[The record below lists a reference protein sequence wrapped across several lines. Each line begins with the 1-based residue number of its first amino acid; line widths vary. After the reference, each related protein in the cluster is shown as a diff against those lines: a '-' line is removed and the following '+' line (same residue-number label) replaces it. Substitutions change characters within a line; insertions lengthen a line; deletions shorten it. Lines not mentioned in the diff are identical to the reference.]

1 MKCRH
6 CGSTLSLSLVDL
18 GSAPPSNANLTNDS
32 LLLPETWLPLRVL
45 VCDNC
50 WLVQTQ
56 DYNTDHEFFDSDYS
70 YFSGYSNSWLTH
82 AQGYV
87 QHITSLLDLDS
98 SSLVYEVAANDGSLL
113 QYVKNKNI
121 PCIGI
126 EPTASTAHSARL
138 KGLNVIQEFF
148 GVRLA
153 RQLALS
159 GKSADLMIANNVLA
173 HVPDINDFVKGFSIL
188 LKPNGVVTFEF
199 PHFVELVQHC
209 QFDTIYHEH
218 YSYLSLTSVQTILTA
233 NDLSIFHVEQLP
245 THGGS
250 LRVYAQPISTGARQV
265 QQSVSTILDLESSFG
280 ITSID
285 YYSGFQARTDKV
297 KDDLVRF
304 LYNAKSSSK
313 LVVGY
318 GAAAKGNTLLNYAGV
333 RPDLIRYVVDNN
345 PAKQGKFLPGSR
357 IPIVPESKLLA
368 DKPDYILILPWN
380 LTPELQVQLSYARE
394 WGALFVTAVPTLSI
408 F

>member
-1 MKCRH
+1 M
-6 CGSTLSLSLVDL
+6 T
-18 GSAPPSNANLTNDS
+18 
-32 LLLPETWLPLRVL
+32 
-45 VCDNC
+45 
-50 WLVQTQ
+50 
-56 DYNTDHEFFDSDYS
+56 
-70 YFSGYSNSWLTH
+70 
-82 AQGYV
+82 
-87 QHITSLLDLDS
+87 
-98 SSLVYEVAANDGSLL
+98 
-113 QYVKNKNI
+113 
-121 PCIGI
+121 
-126 EPTASTAHSARL
+126 
-138 KGLNVIQEFF
+138 
-148 GVRLA
+148 
-153 RQLALS
+153 
-159 GKSADLMIANNVLA
+159 
-173 HVPDINDFVKGFSIL
+173 
-188 LKPNGVVTFEF
+188 
-199 PHFVELVQHC
+199 
-209 QFDTIYHEH
+209 
-218 YSYLSLTSVQTILTA
+218 
-233 NDLSIFHVEQLP
+233 
-245 THGGS
+245 
-250 LRVYAQPISTGARQV
+250 QV
-265 QQSVSTILDLESSFG
+265 QQSVSTILELESSFG